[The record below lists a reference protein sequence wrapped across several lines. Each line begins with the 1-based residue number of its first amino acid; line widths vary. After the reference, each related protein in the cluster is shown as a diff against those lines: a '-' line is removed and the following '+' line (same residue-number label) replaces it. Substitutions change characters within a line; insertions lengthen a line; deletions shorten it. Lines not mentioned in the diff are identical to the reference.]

1 MTLGID
7 VSRLFTD
14 MIMVSPLV
22 GEIISLLTILSLSA
36 LLGDRDKRYGCEEN
50 GLSLPHSLCPQTT

>member
-14 MIMVSPLV
+14 MVMV
-22 GEIISLLTILSLSA
+22 ISALCNIHSNSIGKIFAASFILITILSL
-36 LLGDRDKRYGCEEN
+36 LL
-50 GLSLPHSLCPQTT
+50 